1 MLESITI
8 FSPGGLIYYQYRAN
22 PSLLSA
28 SDGPTTDT
36 NEALNEFIIRPILC
50 DPAINAT
57 KFYHIAGRLTFC
69 WVAYD
74 EFYTVACYPDILF
87 EGPRQYLKEWSTKLV
102 EAVASEYLLYYEAST
117 NKVPRPDPQP
127 FDTTFQ
133 LLLQQSKSI
142 GAGGSAS
149 TKETT
154 GTQKKTND
162 TSATSGKAKRN
173 WHDGNAK
180 ITQKAMEELDFSG
193 TNSANENPEVWMELA
208 LKEARQAYLPS
219 QEELQQ
225 QKESVITQADPSSWS
240 TSISGLF
247 QQIAGTKILTDADL
261 EKPLAAL
268 QEMLTSQNVAAEI
281 AQKLVDACRVKLV
294 GKKLQSLY
302 RVQTAVQQALE
313 AVVTRFLQQR
323 QVDLLRLVNKSGG
336 SGVFGNKQGRPFVIV
351 VCGINGIGK
360 TTTVAKLA
368 YYFQQHGCYPLL
380 AAADTFRS
388 GAVEQLRV
396 HAECLQVPIFAQ
408 GYAKDPS
415 AVAAAAIQQAT
426 TNGNRVVLVDT
437 AGRMQNNV
445 SLMKAMTKLIQ
456 ENQPDFRMLVCEA
469 LVGHDGLDQFQLF
482 QKAVGKIDGLI
493 LTKMDTVGSKVGAA
507 LTLTHQTGT
516 PIVFCGTGQK
526 YHHLQ
531 ELSVP
536 QTVQSLLSTSY

>member
-1 MLESITI
+1 MLESLTI
-8 FSPGGLIYYQYRAN
+8 FSTGGLIHYQYKAS
-22 PSLLSA
+22 PSLLA
-28 SDGPTTDT
+28 AAGEGETVDTDD
-36 NEALNEFIIRPILC
+36 ALNEFIIRPILC

-69 WVAYD
+69 WVAT
-74 EFYTVACYPDILF
+74 EQFYAVALYPDILF
-87 EGPRQYLKEWSTKLV
+87 EAPRQYLKEWCTKLV
-102 EAVASEYLLYYEAST
+102 EAVSREYILYYDAAE
-117 NKVPRPDPQP
+117 NKIPRPDPQP
-127 FDTTFQ
+127 FDATFQ
-133 LLLQQSKSI
+133 LLLQQSK
-142 GAGGSAS
+142 GAGIGGNNNVANEK
-149 TKETT
+149 TV
-154 GTQKKTND
+154 TQKKTNS
-162 TSATSGKAKRN
+162 TASGKAKRN
-173 WHDGNAK
+173 WHDGKAK
-180 ITQKAMEELDFSG
+180 ITQKAMEELDFSVTDNG
-193 TNSANENPEVWMELA
+193 NDNPEARMERA
-208 LKEARQAYLPS
+208 LQEARQAYLPS
-219 QEELQQ
+219 QEDLQQ
-225 QKESVITQADPSSWS
+225 QKETEITKTDPSSWS
-240 TSISGLF
+240 SSVSGLF
-247 QQIAGTKILTDADL
+247 QQMAGTKVLTDADL
-261 EKPLAAL
+261 DKPLAAL

-281 AQKLVDACRVKLV
+281 AQQLVEACRVKLV

-323 QVDLLRLVNKSGG
+323 QVDLLRLVTKSGG
-336 SGVFGNKQGRPFVIV
+336 GVFGSKQRRPFVIV
-351 VCGINGIGK
+351 TMGINGIGK
-360 TTTVAKLA
+360 TTTIAKLA
-368 YYFQQHGCYPLL
+368 YYFQQHGFNPLL

-388 GAVEQLRV
+388 GAVEQLQV

-445 SLMKAMTKLIQ
+445 SLMKAMTKLVH
-456 ENQPDFRMLVCEA
+456 ENQPDFRLLVCEA

-482 QKAVGKIDGLI
+482 AKAAGKIDGLI

-507 LTLTHQTGT
+507 LTLTQQTGT

-536 QTVQSLLSTSY
+536 QIVQSLLSTS